1 MAMSEKFIETK
12 IEKKYK
18 LNPSILKRN
27 LAIAA
32 LTLTVAAGANFL
44 NSDPTEHPEKSG
56 TYNKDIKTVA
66 LFAGANLRETPNVDN
81 IDSGNLVAKLDHDV
95 TVEVTGGSY
104 EKADEV
110 NSKWTFLDK
119 QDILAAE
126 PELKDEMKNV
136 EGVWVNG
143 QKTDVEYAETS
154 EK

>member
-1 MAMSEKFIETK
+1 MSEKAIETK

-18 LNPSILKRN
+18 LNPSIIKRN

-32 LTLTVAAGANFL
+32 LTLTVTAGANFL
-44 NSDPTEHPEKSG
+44 NSDPTSHPEKIG
-56 TYNKDIKTVA
+56 QYNEDIKTVE

-81 IDSGNLVAKLDHDV
+81 IDGGNLVAKLDHDV

-119 QDILAAE
+119 QDILTAE

-143 QKTDVEYAETS
+143 QKTDVEYADS
-154 EK
+154 EQ